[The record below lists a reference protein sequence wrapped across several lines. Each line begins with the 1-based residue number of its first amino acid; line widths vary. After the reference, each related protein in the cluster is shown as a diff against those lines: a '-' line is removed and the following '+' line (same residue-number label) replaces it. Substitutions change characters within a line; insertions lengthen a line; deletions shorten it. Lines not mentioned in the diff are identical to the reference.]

1 MPPNQNQGNELE
13 PATVFCSVQF
23 HHTTA
28 LMTSFS
34 FEDSLWKG
42 FYHETSPN
50 TKGEN
55 SMEKVICFLW
65 NFLELLDV
73 YES

>member
-1 MPPNQNQGNELE
+1 MPPNQSQGDELE
-13 PATVFCSVQF
+13 LTTVFYSVQF
-23 HHTTA
+23 RQTTA
-28 LMTSFS
+28 LMTSFP

-42 FYHETSPN
+42 FNHETSPN

-55 SMEKVICFLW
+55 SMEKAICFLW

-73 YES
+73 YGS